1 MKTPEQIETE
11 KRLKDKRD
19 RRLFYLG
26 MAAGSIL
33 TFIMVAVNR
42 IA

>member
-1 MKTPEQIETE
+1 MKTPEEITET

-26 MAAGSIL
+26 MLAGSIL
-33 TFIMVAVNR
+33 TFIMELINR
-42 IA
+42 I